1 MPSDLK
7 KEKRSVN
14 DDLRDAVAFLIGAT
28 LDVLCTVLVILKT
41 PMYVNTIARLRV
53 DPY

>member
-1 MPSDLK
+1 MPSDLN

-14 DDLRDAVAFLIGAT
+14 DDLRDAVAFLVGAT

-41 PMYVNTIARLRV
+41 PMYVHSIAKSWV
-53 DPY
+53 IPY